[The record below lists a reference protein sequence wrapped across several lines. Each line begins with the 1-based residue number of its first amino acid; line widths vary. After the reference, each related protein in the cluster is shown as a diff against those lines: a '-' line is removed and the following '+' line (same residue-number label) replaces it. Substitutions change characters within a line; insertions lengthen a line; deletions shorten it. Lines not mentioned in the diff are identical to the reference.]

1 MNFITNILKKNIN
14 GTLLLTDTD
23 SLLHEILK
31 NEYFYED
38 KDLFDFSEYPQ
49 DLKFFDT
56 VNKKVIGEMKDESKE
71 KIISELVCWIKVKN
85 VFINCCIWWR
95 S

>member
-1 MNFITNILKKNIN
+1 M
-14 GTLLLTDTD
+14 LLTDTD
-23 SLLHEILK
+23 SLLYEILK
-31 NEYFYED
+31 NEYFYGD
-38 KDLFDFSEYPQ
+38 KDLLDFSEYPQ

-85 VFINCCIWWR
+85 VFINCCIW
-95 S
+95 